1 MNIRKGLGRDKKLSQ
16 GEQSQNGVVMC
27 HHALPWARLPIRSI
41 TSAQGNYD
49 RVTQSMTFVEKS
61 KLLPQLCPSLSIQL

>member
-1 MNIRKGLGRDKKLSQ
+1 LGGTRSCPKESNHK
-16 GEQSQNGVVMC
+16 NGVVMC
-27 HHALPWARLPIRSI
+27 HHALPWARLPICSI
-41 TSAQGNYD
+41 TSAHVQGNYD